1 MRKMDTKK
9 LIIGCAVIL
18 SFLMMVSLAFGND
31 LRPRYI
37 PQKPAVAV
45 IPQGYSHHLIDVKF
59 VDGLDIGLSEKYQP
73 TDRSGSA
80 LSSREAADVLR
91 QIADAGGKWLRMSG
105 ENEIKADD
113 MREVAQK
120 NLGEEL
126 ADLNNYFILN
136 VPEGRSAEQW
146 LNRLNSLAEIELAK
160 PMPMA
165 VAPPVSNYE
174 SLQGYLNPATD
185 GIDAKYAWT
194 VPGGAGS
201 SVTVCDLEYS
211 WNLSHDDLPINIAT
225 WIMIPYTAQDPFNDD
240 NHGTAV
246 LGELVSL
253 NNSWG
258 TTGANYGSY
267 MTVAPTFLKPPVGD
281 SGWYLS
287 VAMTNAS
294 YNLGVGD
301 VMLIEHQMAG
311 PNWSAS
317 TGDTG
322 LVPVEWDL
330 TIYNLVKTIVGNG
343 VYVVEAAGNGY
354 QDLDNAIYNTGHAP
368 FYRTNHSGAIIV
380 GAGAVPSYFGG
391 STTDRSR
398 LSFSNYGT
406 RVDLQGWGE
415 AVVTTG
421 YGDLDST
428 EGYDRKY
435 TNSFAGTS
443 SASPN
448 IASAVAILSSIDE
461 TYNTFMNRMLDPAR
475 MIHLLRFTGSEQ
487 QGGIHP
493 PWEIIGTRPDV
504 RSAIMISG
512 ITDTV
517 YKKPGYVDYCPKGMP
532 DFCMY
537 LDSSWT
543 GYGRW
548 TYDGPVALANCF
560 WWFDSK
566 FEPYP
571 IDPRPFYPGGGTVG
585 DSFSLVTS
593 YGAWDDHDTNNVKP
607 LIEALAACM
616 TTDDTVT
623 VPGIYEYGTWYFE
636 FENCI
641 NTWLISAG
649 LRGNFTD
656 TMVNLP
662 GFDYL
667 ADQLTDNQ
675 NVILLLGFYVA
686 DSADPSGFNC
696 RRIGG
701 HYVNMAGVNS
711 TTNRIAIADA
721 YMPYQ
726 TSYYYKNIGTY
737 VDAGD
742 IDYDYYQIGNVDSS
756 MCERI
761 AGGLKLDD
769 YPSYAHSS
777 FENINGPSEGF
788 PGGSVLNYYTVIE
801 YAYVICPT
809 EEPPLDTCTYYK
821 PSYDD
826 YAPNSVPDFDQKQK
840 ASWISPYTGMYSY
853 CGPAALANCMWWYD
867 SKLEPSP
874 VDPRPFYPGPG
885 NPAAND
891 GYPLVTSYG
900 AWDDHDTNNV
910 SPLILQLKALAKT
923 DGPYPGT
930 YIQDMKTAFDSMTVL
945 AGIDTEFVSTLV
957 AGPDYDLIADSV
969 LASNNVILLLGFYEP
984 TNPAGCVRLG
994 GHYVTAAGVCTDDNA
1009 VCISDPYFN
1018 KNENEPPAGASHG
1031 STVHNDAYYVS
1042 GPHDTHHHDK
1052 YLTAPYSHT
1061 CSTQAV
1067 TQLINYPSN
1076 WSDLVNFA
1084 SQNWHS
1090 VTVPPGPYTGGPI
1103 VTLVDYAMVITY
1115 IPPGGPCDC
1124 QPGYCNGDAL
1134 LNIFDIT
1141 YLISYLYLGGPAPVP
1156 YTLCSGDPNCDCTT
1170 NIFDVTYLISY
1181 LYISGPPPCSCTDWL
1196 TACGPPLRK

>member
-1 MRKMDTKK
+1 MDTKK
-9 LIIGCAVIL
+9 LLMYGGVGL
-18 SFLMMVSLAFGND
+18 FLLLLISSAYGDN

-37 PQKPAVAV
+37 PQKPAVAI
-45 IPQGYSHHLIDVKF
+45 IPPGYNDHLIEVKF
-59 VDGLDIGLSEKYQP
+59 IDDLDIGLSEKNQP
-73 TDRSGSA
+73 TNRTGGA
-80 LSSREAADVLR
+80 LNSKETADVLKL
-91 QIADAGGKWLRMSG
+91 IADGGGTWLRMTG
-105 ENEIKADD
+105 ENELKADE

-120 NLGEEL
+120 NLGEEM

-136 VPEGRSAEQW
+136 VPDGESAGKW
-146 LNRLNSLAEIELAK
+146 LNKLNSLGEVELAK
-160 PMPMA
+160 PMAIA
-165 VAPPVSNYE
+165 VSPPVPDYE
-174 SLQGYLNPATD
+174 SSQGYLNPATD
-185 GIDAKYAWT
+185 GIDAKYAWNL
-194 VPGGAGS
+194 PGGTGYG
-201 SVTVCDLEYS
+201 VTVCDLEYS
-211 WNLSHDDLPINIAT
+211 WNLNHDDLPASVAT
-225 WIMIPYTAQDPFNDD
+225 WVMTGYTAQDPFNDD

-246 LGELVSL
+246 LGELASQR
-253 NNSWG
+253 NSWG
-258 TTGANYGSY
+258 TTGASYGSY
-267 MTVAPTFLKPPVGD
+267 IAVAPTFLKPLVGD

-287 VAMTNAS
+287 VAMTYAAG
-294 YNLGVGD
+294 NLTAGD
-301 VMLIEHQMAG
+301 VMLIEQQMPG
-311 PNWSAS
+311 PNWSS
-317 TGDTG
+317 TSGDTG

-330 TIYNLVKTIVGNG
+330 TTYNLVKTIVGNG
-343 VYVVEAAGNGY
+343 IYVVECAGNGY

-380 GAGAVPSYFGG
+380 GAGAVPSSFGG

-415 AVVTTG
+415 AVYTTG
-421 YGDLDST
+421 YGSLYNS
-428 EGYDRKY
+428 EGKDRWY
-435 TNSFAGTS
+435 TGTFAGTS
-443 SASPN
+443 SSTPN
-448 IASAVAILSSIDE
+448 IASAVALLSSIDE
-461 TYNTFMNRMLDPAR
+461 TYNTAVYRIIDPAR
-475 MIHLLRFTGSEQ
+475 MVHLLRFTGSEQ

-493 PWEIIGTRPDV
+493 PWEIIGPRPDIQ
-504 RSAIMISG
+504 AATLISG

-517 YKKPGYVDYCPKGMP
+517 YKKPGYPDYCPSGMP

-543 GYGRW
+543 GYGHW

-571 IDPRPFYPGGGTVG
+571 IDPRPFYPGGGTVS
-585 DSFSLVTS
+585 DSFPLVTS

-607 LIEALAACM
+607 LIEDLADCM
-616 TTDDTVT
+616 TTSDTET

-641 NTWLISAG
+641 NSWLIAAG

-662 GFDYL
+662 DFEYL
-667 ADQLTDNQ
+667 ADQLEQSQ
-675 NVILLLGFYVA
+675 NIILLLGFYAA
-686 DSADPSGFNC
+686 DSADPSNFNC

-701 HYVNMAGVNS
+701 HYVNMVGVNS
-711 TTNRIAIADA
+711 NNMRIAIADA

-726 TSYYYKNIGTY
+726 TSYYYKNVGTY

-742 IDYDYYQIGNVDSS
+742 VDYDYYQVGYVDSS
-756 MCERI
+756 MCERM

-769 YPSYAHSS
+769 YPNYAHAS
-777 FENINGPSEGF
+777 FENINPPYEGF
-788 PGGSVLNYYTVIE
+788 PPGSPWNYYTVIE
-801 YAYVICPT
+801 YAFVICPT

-826 YAPNSVPDFDQKQK
+826 YAPNGVPDFDEKQK

-853 CGPAALANCMWWYD
+853 CGPVALANCMWWYD

-891 GYPLVTSYG
+891 GYPLVSSYG

-910 SPLILQLKALAKT
+910 SPLILQLKTLAKT

-945 AGIDTEFVSTLV
+945 AGVDTEFVSPLV
-957 AGPDYDLIADSV
+957 AGPDFDLIADSI
-969 LASNNVILLLGFYEP
+969 LASRDVILLLGFYEP

-994 GHYVTAAGVCTDDNA
+994 GHYVTAAGVCTGDNA

-1018 KNENEPPAGASHG
+1018 KNEYEPPAGASHG
-1031 STVHNDAYYVS
+1031 STIHNDAYYVS
-1042 GPHDTHHHDK
+1042 GPHDTYHHDK
-1052 YLTAPYSHT
+1052 YYTAPYSHT
-1061 CSTQAV
+1061 CSTQA
-1067 TQLINYPSN
+1067 TIQLTNYPDSWPDIYIFYN
-1076 WSDLVNFA
+1076 
-1084 SQNWHS
+1084 QNWHS
-1090 VTVPPGPYTGGPI
+1090 STVPPGGYNGGPI
-1103 VTLVDYAMVITY
+1103 VTLVDYALIITY

-1170 NIFDVTYLISY
+1170 NIFDITYLISY
-1181 LYISGPPPCSCTDWL
+1181 LYITGPPPCSCTDWL
-1196 TACGPPLRK
+1196 TACGSPLRK